1 MNRLI
6 FLLFASILVL
16 SACGNEEEK
25 KEPEKKVGQKKEN
38 KTKEKSVDK
47 DKENKE
53 KKEMKAN
60 LNVEE
65 DNSKAK
71 EEQFNNKID
80 VNNITDRKTLESVIY
95 GNYTEMDKI
104 HAYNSAV
111 ANGIIPQGN
120 VMEGPAAAAY
130 ESSLRVESGQENSIY
145 KQNTNDDLSEEEAQ
159 KMADLA
165 SQYDEEVAKHNAN
178 VQAHNDWVN
187 DQAEWSKASESEK
200 EAIRKRDEETY
211 GYEYNP
217 EDYE

>member
-1 MNRLI
+1 MKRLM
-6 FLLFASILVL
+6 FLLFASLLVL
-16 SACGNEEEK
+16 AACGNEEEQ
-25 KEPEKKVGQKKEN
+25 KEPEKKVEQKKEN
-38 KTKEKSVDK
+38 KAKEKNVDK

-53 KKEMKAN
+53 EKEMKAN
-60 LNVEE
+60 LNVEG
-65 DNSKAK
+65 DNSKVK

-104 HAYNSAV
+104 YAYNSAV
-111 ANGIIPQGN
+111 ANGIIHQGN
-120 VMEGPAAAAY
+120 VMEGPASAAY
-130 ESSLRVESGQENSIY
+130 ESSLRIENGQEKSIY
-145 KQNTNDDLSEEEAQ
+145 EQNANGDLSEEEAQ

-178 VQAHNDWVN
+178 VQAHNDWIN
-187 DQAEWSKASESEK
+187 DQVEWANASESEK
-200 EAIRKRDEETY
+200 ELIRKRDAEEH

>member
-1 MNRLI
+1 MKKLL
-6 FLLFASILVL
+6 FLLFTSILVL
-16 SACGNEEEK
+16 SACRNDEEK
-25 KEPEKKVGQKKEN
+25 KEPEKKVEQKKEN
-38 KTKEKSVDK
+38 KTKEKNVDK

-53 KKEMKAN
+53 MKAN
-60 LNVEE
+60 LNIEE
-65 DNSKAK
+65 DNSKLKA
-71 EEQFNNKID
+71 EQID
-80 VNNITDRKTLESVIY
+80 VNNIIDRKTLESVIY

-130 ESSLRVESGQENSIY
+130 ESSLRIENGQEKSIY
-145 KQNTNDDLSEEEAQ
+145 EQNPAGYLSEEEAQ

-187 DQAEWSKASESEK
+187 DQAEWSNASESEK
-200 EAIRKRDEETY
+200 EAIRKRDVEKY

-217 EDYE
+217 ADYE

>member
-1 MNRLI
+1 MKRLL
-6 FLLFASILVL
+6 FLLFTSILVL

-25 KEPEKKVGQKKEN
+25 KEPEKKVEQKKEN
-38 KTKEKSVDK
+38 KPKEKNVDK

-53 KKEMKAN
+53 VKAN

-65 DNSKAK
+65 DNSKVK

-80 VNNITDRKTLESVIY
+80 VNTITDRKTLESVIY

-130 ESSLRVESGQENSIY
+130 ESSLRIENGQEKSIY
-145 KQNTNDDLSEEEAQ
+145 EQNPAGYLSEEEAQ

-178 VQAHNDWVN
+178 VQAHDDWVN
-187 DQAEWSKASESEK
+187 DQAEWSNASESEK
-200 EAIRKRDEETY
+200 EAIRKGDAEKY

-217 EDYE
+217 ADYE

>member
-1 MNRLI
+1 MKRLL
-6 FLLFASILVL
+6 FLLLASILVL
-16 SACGNEEEK
+16 SACGNEKEKEEPKKEIQAKEK
-25 KEPEKKVGQKKEN
+25 K
-38 KTKEKSVDK
+38 VDK

-145 KQNTNDDLSEEEAQ
+145 EQNTNDDLSEEEAQ

>member
-6 FLLFASILVL
+6 FLLFASLLVL

-25 KEPEKKVGQKKEN
+25 KAPEKKSEQKEEN
-38 KTKEKSVDK
+38 KTKEKNVDK
-47 DKENKE
+47 DKKNKE
-53 KKEMKAN
+53 VKAN

-65 DNSKAK
+65 DNSKVK
-71 EEQFNNKID
+71 DEQFNNKID

-111 ANGIIPQGN
+111 TNGIIPQGN
-120 VMEGPAAAAY
+120 VMEGPATAAY
-130 ESSLRVESGQENSIY
+130 ESSLRIEKGQEQSIY
-145 KQNTNDDLSEEEAQ
+145 EQNTNGDLSEEEAQ
-159 KMADLA
+159 RMSDLA
-165 SQYDEEVAKHNAN
+165 SQYNEEVAKHNAN
-178 VQAHNDWVN
+178 VQAHNDWINGQV
-187 DQAEWSKASESEK
+187 EWSNASESEK
-200 EAIRKRDEETY
+200 EAIRKRDAEKY

>member
-1 MNRLI
+1 MKKVL
-6 FLLFASILVL
+6 FLLSATLIL
-16 SACGNEEEK
+16 SACGNEKEKEEPKKETKSKEK
-25 KEPEKKVGQKKEN
+25 K
-38 KTKEKSVDK
+38 VDK
-47 DKENKE
+47 DKENKK

-60 LNVEE
+60 LNLEE
-65 DNSKAK
+65 DNSKVK

-80 VNNITDRKTLESVIY
+80 VNNITDRKTLENVIY

-111 ANGIIPQGN
+111 ANGVIPQGN

-130 ESSLRVESGQENSIY
+130 ESSLRIENGQEKSIY
-145 KQNTNDDLSEEEAQ
+145 EQNANGDLSEEEAQ

-187 DQAEWSKASESEK
+187 DQLEWSNASESEK
-200 EAIRKRDEETY
+200 EAIRKRDAETH

>member
-1 MNRLI
+1 MKRLL
-6 FLLFASILVL
+6 FLLLASILVL

-53 KKEMKAN
+53 VKAN

-130 ESSLRVESGQENSIY
+130 ESSLRIEKGQEQSIY
-145 KQNTNDDLSEEEAQ
+145 EQNTNGDLSEEEAQ
-159 KMADLA
+159 RMLDLA

-178 VQAHNDWVN
+178 VQAHNDWINGQV
-187 DQAEWSKASESEK
+187 EWSNASESEK
-200 EAIRKRDEETY
+200 EAIRKRDAEKY